1 MAPFID
7 KTGIFKDI
15 LKNTQSRE
23 DLDIPKPDKNRILQ
37 RKDRDP
43 LEVKAHL
50 IIEHTTQLRDFLA
63 ENREPYIDVLNKT
76 YSSTAMSDL
85 ERDKIDAG
93 ANALIRTINGLV
105 YDFKKDLR
113 SKMSKLSGQHNLHLE
128 AVSDILESDLKLACQ
143 NFSEQRAIRVQKEL
157 EVQKMSRL
165 EIKARKG
172 SLSDELIP
180 GVYHV
185 NLHIFPFFCLNFFL
199 FFILYILKGEACN
212 FFNDFVSLYLFLN
225 NHKK

>member
-15 LKNTQSRE
+15 LKTTQSRE

-212 FFNDFVSLYLFLN
+212 FFNDFVSLYLF
-225 NHKK
+225 